1 MLSAEPALSAQS
13 GQNPAEKAR
22 LSPGA
27 ALVRAAFRAALLL
40 PGPVLDRIADG
51 GGAAVPRRG
60 ADPRARFHA
69 WLVTR
74 FGAAGSSD
82 PAVARRPRL
91 ISLALLEGAPL
102 ALPEIRDVTLPGPG
116 GALAARLYIPD
127 PDETC
132 GPALIFLHFGGGVLG
147 DLETCHT
154 ACTLLA
160 HHGGFRVLS
169 LGYRLAPEHP
179 FPAAL
184 EDVIATWHWL
194 RTHAATFGINPDAIA
209 IGGDSAGG
217 HLAAAASLALLR
229 AEEPPPKAQI
239 LIYPVLEMERE
250 ALPPGAFDQCYPL
263 TRADMTWFARL
274 YMHTAAD
281 AADPLCSV
289 ARAGDLSGMPPT
301 LLVQAGHDL
310 LFAEGAAFAAR
321 LRGAGVALDH
331 VIHPT
336 LPHAFSAMTGGVP
349 AARAALTDTARRIRA
364 LLMPPKESLK

>member
-1 MLSAEPALSAQS
+1 M
-13 GQNPAEKAR
+13 
-22 LSPGA
+22 A
-27 ALVRAAFRAALLL
+27 ALLRLAFRAALWL
-40 PGPVLDRIADG
+40 PAPVLDRIADSG
-51 GGAAVPRRG
+51 GGAIPGRG

-74 FGAAGSSD
+74 FGAAGSPD
-82 PAVARRPRL
+82 PVMARRPCL
-91 ISLALLEGAPL
+91 LSLSLLEGPPL
-102 ALPEIRDVTLPGPG
+102 SLPEIRDLCLPGPG
-116 GALAARLYIPD
+116 GPLAARLYTPD
-127 PDETC
+127 PAESC

-154 ACTLLA
+154 ACTRLA
-160 HHGGFRVLS
+160 RHGGFRVLS
-169 LGYRLAPEHP
+169 LAYRLAPEHP

-184 EDVIATWHWL
+184 EDVIAAWHWL
-194 RTHAATFGINPDAIA
+194 RTHAATLGIDPGAVA

-217 HLAAAASLALLR
+217 CLAAAASLALLR
-229 AEEPPPKAQI
+229 AAEPLPKAQI
-239 LIYPVLEMERE
+239 LIYPVLEMDRE
-250 ALPPGAFDQCYPL
+250 ALPPGPCDQCYPL
-263 TRADMTWFARL
+263 TRADMAWFARL
-274 YMHTAAD
+274 YMRDPAD

-364 LLMPPKESLK
+364 LLISPKESLK